1 MKKTFNIVN
10 IALILLVLIGDYF
23 YATQGGLWLKGLT
36 SFGFVLI
43 GVTNLVYIFYAKENT
58 QKKYAIIM
66 LIGLVFAMAGD
77 IVLNIFF
84 VGGAALFAIGHVFYF
99 VAYCF
104 ATRFKIRD
112 LIVATIIFVPSL
124 LTILLVPIF
133 DFGGAFMQI
142 VCVIYALIISCM
154 LGKAISDL
162 ITNKNIFSII
172 VAVGSFLF
180 FFSDLMLLFD
190 VFASVDAWAG
200 ALCLATYYPAQ
211 CLLAYSIKVVNKQK
225 QEEKIEEEK
234 VEKAK

>member
-1 MKKTFNIVN
+1 MKKTFNILN
-10 IALILLVLIGDYF
+10 LILILLVLVGDYF
-23 YATQGGLWLKGLT
+23 YTTQGGLWLKGLT

-43 GVTNLVYIFYAKENT
+43 GLTNLIYIFMLKENT
-58 QKKYAIIM
+58 QKKYAIVM

-104 ATRFKIRD
+104 ATRFKVRD
-112 LIVATIIFVPSL
+112 LIVAAIIFVPSL

-133 DFGGAFMQI
+133 DFGGTFMQI
-142 VCVIYALIISCM
+142 VCVVYALIISCM

-172 VAVGSFLF
+172 VAVGSLLF

-190 VFASVDAWAG
+190 VFASVEVWAG
-200 ALCLATYYPAQ
+200 ILCLATYYPAQ
-211 CLLAYSIKVVNKQK
+211 CLLAYSIKVINTQRKQN
-225 QEEKIEEEK
+225 EE

>member
-1 MKKTFNIVN
+1 MS
-10 IALILLVLIGDYF
+10 LY
-23 YATQGGLWLKGLT
+23 
-36 SFGFVLI
+36 GFVLI
-43 GVTNLVYIFYAKENT
+43 GLTNLIYIFMLKENT
-58 QKKYAIIM
+58 QKKYAIVM

-104 ATRFKIRD
+104 ATRFKVRD
-112 LIVATIIFVPSL
+112 LIVAAIIFVPSL

-133 DFGGAFMQI
+133 DFGGTFMQI
-142 VCVIYALIISCM
+142 VCVVYALIISCM

-172 VAVGSFLF
+172 VAVGSLLF

-190 VFASVDAWAG
+190 VFGDVGLWADI
-200 ALCLATYYPAQ
+200 LCLATYYPAQ
-211 CLLAYSIKVVNKQK
+211 CFLAYSIKVEQEVEKQNEVK
-225 QEEKIEEEK
+225 EEKKED
-234 VEKAK
+234 KAK